1 MLEAQLLLEKVG
13 SMPLKCSIWS
23 NFIFLL
29 VLATATPANRA
40 GQDDKICTIH
50 SSKEVLMGSSFQIY
64 CVFKNECNKIIYRDN
79 VPLPYNSSN
88 LTAVMN
94 IVKLT
99 QATTFTCRCKDR
111 PEPCG
116 MDITPGYPPQA
127 PQNLS
132 CVQEG
137 ELGKVNCTWK
147 TGLETHIQTTS
158 HLWVQGDPPVN
169 YTSKTAST
177 LFAVPSTQT
186 KLTVRATAI
195 NSLGSATSAALTF
208 MLNDIVKP
216 LKPNIVKVKC
226 NSRDCQLYTDKRQNI
241 HLVDIRYKTDQES
254 WNSAS
259 FNHANSSTYWNITS
273 LTPYSLYTFQV
284 RWKLGPSRGLWS
296 EWSEAKE
303 MTDEEAPAVMVDA
316 WYFGDSK
323 NTHLLWKELSKSE
336 ASGKILG
343 YNVTELDE
351 RKKISSTFIKHPCR
365 NYSVRCSICTVSI
378 FAKNS
383 KGHSPTRRI
392 QLQPIGSLRYT
403 VSHQILNDSSIA
415 LSWQRPNN
423 APEEYLVEWYP
434 VERKEQLQWIRVER
448 HLHTTNITGLQ
459 PAKCYDV
466 AVVYLFSSGTRK
478 VVFSGLSTQQSV
490 PQQGPECDATVKN
503 YSVEVKWEDI
513 PLERRGGCLTNYTIY
528 LRDSGDKIKRYSIGK
543 PSEKKFTISDL
554 SPGQQYKLW
563 VTAWTK
569 AGEGPKGRERNI
581 ATPPEMMSAEK
592 PMALVVSV
600 GGVVF
605 LACLFFLC
613 ICHFSSVHRRFSRCC
628 HCLMPSIVPDP
639 ANSKWAKECASE
651 KGEMKLQLY
660 LSDSSMSEEEPDTV
674 EVQELPQEKFKQ
686 ENIPK
691 DGTYHSVSNLSVQ
704 EQELEQEQEQKHHIP
719 SSLYQATTTSSYLK
733 SLSHESGSS
742 DTTQAS
748 RGTDMTVDYI
758 SSHGVLSGDED
769 EEVDDENFF
778 PCPTSPFLSPL
789 MSIGGKLTLDTVK
802 IDCSDFLDF
811 T

>member
-1 MLEAQLLLEKVG
+1 
-13 SMPLKCSIWS
+13 MPLKCSIWS

-208 MLNDIVKP
+208 MLNDIGTVVLRHRTSILQFIGKNFMSNY
-216 LKPNIVKVKC
+216 LI
-226 NSRDCQLYTDKRQNI
+226 SLQ
-241 HLVDIRYKTDQES
+241 
-254 WNSAS
+254 
-259 FNHANSSTYWNITS
+259 HANSSTYSNITS

-343 YNVTELDE
+343 YNVTVVDE

-383 KGHSPTRRI
+383 KGHSPTRPRFV
-392 QLQPIGSLRYT
+392 LYFAGSLRYT

-478 VVFSGLSTQQSV
+478 VVFSGLSTRQSV

-569 AGEGPKGRERNI
+569 AGEGPKGREP
-581 ATPPEMMSAEK
+581 THPPLSAEK

-674 EVQELPQEKFKQ
+674 EVQELPQEKF
-686 ENIPK
+686 N
-691 DGTYHSVSNLSVQ
+691 
-704 EQELEQEQEQKHHIP
+704 
-719 SSLYQATTTSSYLK
+719 SYLK

-769 EEVDDENFF
+769 EEEVDDENFF

>member
-1 MLEAQLLLEKVG
+1 IYL
-13 SMPLKCSIWS
+13 S
-23 NFIFLL
+23 
-29 VLATATPANRA
+29 
-40 GQDDKICTIH
+40 DKICTIH

-158 HLWVQGDPPVN
+158 HLW
-169 YTSKTAST
+169 
-177 LFAVPSTQT
+177 L
-186 KLTVRATAI
+186 
-195 NSLGSATSAALTF
+195 
-208 MLNDIVKP
+208 P

-254 WNSAS
+254 WNSA
-259 FNHANSSTYWNITS
+259 STYWNITS

-323 NTHLLWKELSKSE
+323 NTHLLWKELSKLE

-343 YNVTELDE
+343 YNVTVVDE

-478 VVFSGLSTQQSV
+478 VVFSGLSTRQSV

-581 ATPPEMMSAEK
+581 ATPPEMMS
-592 PMALVVSV
+592 V

-651 KGEMKLQLY
+651 KVKMLFIFSLYKLILLSELQSSNHTNALAPCAGEMKLQLY

-674 EVQELPQEKFKQ
+674 EVQELPQEKF
-686 ENIPK
+686 N
-691 DGTYHSVSNLSVQ
+691 
-704 EQELEQEQEQKHHIP
+704 
-719 SSLYQATTTSSYLK
+719 SYLK

-769 EEVDDENFF
+769 EEEVDDENFF